1 MGSGRGHSIG
11 GGERHTGEIIMQR
24 HGYLTVRQELVP
36 GSGLVLPSYE
46 GYAFAAVMPT
56 MFHLLT
62 GLPAAPLLPADCFPQ
77 GTYPAPKKILL
88 LFVDSLGW
96 SLWEQYG
103 GHLPGMRRFWHGGAV
118 TPISALFPSTT
129 AASVATAFLGV
140 LPAQHALIEWILY
153 LEEYDLTIET
163 LQFSALGERP
173 ESLAGRFDPAAL
185 LAERRTLLERFTAA
199 GVPCSLYLSASIAQS
214 SFSRLVCPEGTIRPF
229 RTIAE
234 GMVNVAA
241 ELASRPRVFA
251 CLYYDAIDGMAHH
264 YGPGSA
270 QHIAQLH
277 EFWQAFDHVF
287 GDDRLPSDTLIV
299 VIADHGH
306 VPVDPRTTRYLNHD
320 APSLRALLRRGRN
333 GQPILPCG
341 SARDLLLHIEP
352 EHVTTAHAE
361 LSALL
366 RDQALVLTADEV
378 IAAGLFGAGP
388 FSPVFRR
395 RLGDLLV
402 LPKPG
407 VTVWWDEPER
417 GYTMR
422 FRGLHG
428 GLSIEEMTTAFAALT
443 GEMEPGLHG

>member
-1 MGSGRGHSIG
+1 
-11 GGERHTGEIIMQR
+11 MQCR
-24 HGYLTVRQELVP
+24 GYLDEREEFAP
-36 GSGLVLPSYE
+36 GSGLIQPRYT
-46 GYAFAAVMPT
+46 GYTFAAVVPT
-56 MFHLLT
+56 MVHLLT
-62 GLPAAPLLPADCFPQ
+62 GAPAAPLLPPDCFPNKA
-77 GTYPAPKKILL
+77 YPAPKKVLL

-96 SLWEQYG
+96 SVWEQFG
-103 GHLPGMRRFWHGGAV
+103 PRLPGMQRFWHQGVV

-185 LAERRTLLERFTAA
+185 LAERSTLFARFTEA
-199 GVPCSLYLSASIAQS
+199 GVPCALFMPASIAPS
-214 SFSRLVCPEGTIRPF
+214 SFNRLVCPEEAIRPF

-241 ELASRPRVFA
+241 ELASHPRLFA
-251 CLYYDAIDGMAHH
+251 CLYYDAIDTMAHY

-277 EFWQAFDHVF
+277 EFWQVFDHVF
-287 GDDRLPSDTLIV
+287 GGERVPDDTLIAV
-299 VIADHGH
+299 VADHGH
-306 VPVDPRTTRYLNHD
+306 VPIDPRTTVNLNH
-320 APSLRALLRRGRN
+320 AYPSLRSLLRRNRS

-341 SARDLLLHIEP
+341 SARDVLLHVEP
-352 EHVTTAHAE
+352 EAVAQVRAE
-361 LSALL
+361 LAALL
-366 RDQALVLTADEV
+366 AGRAGVLTADEA
-378 IAAGLFGAGP
+378 IGGGLFGPGP
-388 FSPVFRR
+388 LSPVFRR
-395 RLGDLLV
+395 RLGDVLI

-407 VTVWWDEPER
+407 ITVWWDEPER
-417 GYTMR
+417 GYRLR

-428 GLSIEEMTTAFAALT
+428 GLSIEEMTTAFATL
-443 GEMEPGLHG
+443 GG